1 VLLLLGWERPDRG
14 RGGAGDGEGATQR
27 RRRQGVRVFD
37 LEGCNVEAYVRG
49 GAMGVAN

>member
-1 VLLLLGWERPDRG
+1 
-14 RGGAGDGEGATQR
+14 
-27 RRRQGVRVFD
+27 VRVFD